1 MRKKCW
7 LLLKCLISKTNQEFR
22 FSLNAKIRSYSQIV
36 FIPVQICYMQIAKV
50 KMPSQ
55 IKFVM
60 KTLFFWTKYK
70 MKTIRYLNF
79 IFPDILL
86 QLIKIRKIFP
96 ITNDDKTFCIITS
109 INKAYVHVTSL
120 KTKKISTG
128 ELPKTFWSVWF
139 LEIILFKEE
148 VRWVMMLTF
157 LAQM

>member
-1 MRKKCW
+1 
-7 LLLKCLISKTNQEFR
+7 
-22 FSLNAKIRSYSQIV
+22 
-36 FIPVQICYMQIAKV
+36 
-50 KMPSQ
+50 
-55 IKFVM
+55 
-60 KTLFFWTKYK
+60 

-128 ELPKTFWSVWF
+128 ELPKTF
-139 LEIILFKEE
+139 
-148 VRWVMMLTF
+148 
-157 LAQM
+157 